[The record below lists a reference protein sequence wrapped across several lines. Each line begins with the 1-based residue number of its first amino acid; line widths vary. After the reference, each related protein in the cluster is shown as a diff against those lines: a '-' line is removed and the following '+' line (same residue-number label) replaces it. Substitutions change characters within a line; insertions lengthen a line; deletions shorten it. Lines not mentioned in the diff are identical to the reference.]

1 MRKPGLGTV
10 RLSTYSA
17 RLRTVAGLIRET
29 NRMNLRTRISIL
41 ALVASLPAMAHAQSV
56 NDFSLEPAPSPSATP
71 QAQGPADTQRGVEI
85 RPRAVNTPTPTPTPS
100 SAPAPSVPVQLSE
113 PRPVPTRQAPQASPL
128 PTVTPRTVETV
139 DPQAEAQPTPPPSE
153 PASEPSATI
162 LSPASTSPQPV
173 PPAQPAT
180 SDDNGEDLPWL
191 PIGGIAALLALLGAG
206 FVIWNRRREA
216 IVPEIERPLVAEAGP
231 VDVVPL
237 ADALSVRIENEKL
250 IRSAAFATLKYR
262 LTLINRTNAS
272 LADVVI
278 GIDLVSAHSGAP
290 MEQQIA
296 TNGTVLEKRHEVP
309 RISPRQSVTLTGQV
323 QLPLAQAHVIRQG
336 RHPLLVPLM
345 RVRIDGPG
353 EGALLKTFVVG
364 QGMPDG
370 GRVQPFRLDE
380 GPRSYEPIAQRE
392 LA

>member
-1 MRKPGLGTV
+1 
-10 RLSTYSA
+10 
-17 RLRTVAGLIRET
+17 
-29 NRMNLRTRISIL
+29 
-41 ALVASLPAMAHAQSV
+41 
-56 NDFSLEPAPSPSATP
+56 
-71 QAQGPADTQRGVEI
+71 
-85 RPRAVNTPTPTPTPS
+85 
-100 SAPAPSVPVQLSE
+100 
-113 PRPVPTRQAPQASPL
+113 
-128 PTVTPRTVETV
+128 
-139 DPQAEAQPTPPPSE
+139 
-153 PASEPSATI
+153 
-162 LSPASTSPQPV
+162 
-173 PPAQPAT
+173 
-180 SDDNGEDLPWL
+180 L

-216 IVPEIERPLVAEAGP
+216 VVPEIERPLVAAAVP